1 MSLAFALQSSSFFSS
16 SSLYLNRCM
25 ATNVVAPAC
34 SQDTEDAGDE
44 ERVEDGRR
52 RLGED
57 GAEEDL
63 FPCWRDRCR
72 ANVLSKVVSTSLL
85 K

>member
-1 MSLAFALQSSSFFSS
+1 
-16 SSLYLNRCM
+16 M

-44 ERVEDGRR
+44 ECVEDGRR
-52 RLGED
+52 CFGED

-63 FPCWRDRCR
+63 F
-72 ANVLSKVVSTSLL
+72 SL
-85 K
+85 